1 MLKNKRRPTMNEKKL
16 IKLGGKVARGLI
28 DLLEDELTGEKRK
41 KEKKGNGKRKK
52 VSRVD
57 RSDNHS
63 S

>member
-1 MLKNKRRPTMNEKKL
+1 LNEKIL

-28 DLLEDELTGEKRK
+28 DLLEDELTGEKLK